1 MKSERI
7 LNQGRQAIPAA
18 VPKQPPDAP
27 AVAPRRGGRIDFT
40 ASLDLVDEASQQSFP
55 ASDPPSWNLPDP
67 RDHVLQGD
75 QDMSKKAAVGGGLK
89 PPLPASSSF
98 GASRPGAKPVPTE
111 HSPDQIAQLAYEFWE
126 ARGRPIGTDLEDWFQ
141 AERRLNGLA

>member
-1 MKSERI
+1 MKSKRI
-7 LNQGRQAIPAA
+7 MNQGRQAKPAA
-18 VPKQPPDAP
+18 APRHPADSP
-27 AVAPRRGGRIDFT
+27 AVARRRGGRIDFT

-67 RDHVLQGD
+67 RDPVLQRD
-75 QDMSKKAAVGGGLK
+75 QDMSKISAVAGGVK
-89 PPLPASSSF
+89 PSLPASSSIA
-98 GASRPGAKPVPTE
+98 ASRSGAKAVPKE
-111 HSPDQIAQLAYEFWE
+111 YSPDQVAQLAYEFWE